1 MNIMAVADIIKV
13 LKMERNK
20 LDLAIAALTARG
32 RPGRPRGI
40 AVQSTTPKSR
50 RRLSAAGRKRIA
62 DALRARW
69 AEAKKGGKN
78 SL

>member
-1 MNIMAVADIIKV
+1 MTVVDIIKV
-13 LKMERNK
+13 LKMERHK
-20 LDLAIAALTARG
+20 LDLAIGALTGRG

-69 AEAKKGGKN
+69 VEAKKSGKN
-78 SL
+78 SI